1 LRSYPIPLK
10 NGSGAHQ
17 GSRQIVC
24 LESAIRSV
32 ESGDYRKA
40 EALLKK
46 GLGILGARKSPPTP
60 GHLQFWNQL
69 GMVYKY
75 LGNHAKAARYYRL
88 ALQHVSSC
96 FTGAYR
102 DLFLADLFHNLG
114 GLEHS
119 RRHFRRGEKFT
130 RTALR
135 LRIRAAGAASLGAA
149 SDMCALAALLDGQG
163 KFGES
168 KPLYRKALR
177 IYRREY
183 GANHAEIAVVMN
195 NLAALFQAQGHSL
208 QAEKYYRAALSMKR
222 HVLGKSHPDVGI
234 TLNNL
239 AILYR
244 DLGKKRQALADFQG
258 ALRIL
263 EHSLGR
269 AHPSTRA
276 VRNNYH
282 NFIRSRFS
290 AR

>member
-1 LRSYPIPLK
+1 MAKAPPLATR
-10 NGSGAHQ
+10 GSPQYG
-17 GSRQIVC
+17 C
-24 LESAIRSV
+24 LESAARLV
-32 ESGDYRKA
+32 ESGNYRKA
-40 EALLKK
+40 ESLLKK
-46 GLGILGARKSPPTP
+46 GIRPLAARRTPPTQE
-60 GHLQFWNQL
+60 HLRLWNQL

-75 LGNHAKAARYYRL
+75 LGQHAKAGRYYRL
-88 ALQHVSSC
+88 ALRHVPSC
-96 FTGAYR
+96 FKGPDR
-102 DLFLADLFHNLG
+102 DFFLADLNHNLG

-135 LRIRAAGAASLGAA
+135 LRIRCAGAASLGAA

-177 IYRREY
+177 IYRREF

-195 NLAALFQAQGHSL
+195 NLGALFQAQFHPRL
-208 QAEKYYRAALSMKR
+208 AERYYRAALVMR
-222 HVLGKSHPDVGI
+222 RRVLGKYHPDVGV

-244 DLGKKRQALADFQG
+244 DLGEKRKALACFQG

-276 VRNNYH
+276 VGKNYH